1 MSQLTKDTPGAASEG
16 KPINKSLRQNLTKE
30 MLTEVEAVFLTV
42 ADPHT
47 KSMTYAKLPL
57 ALKALGMSLNEVDDP
72 GNLQYQV
79 IDFEKFIEQ
88 VVACMRHPNW
98 AANEMNETFGL
109 YDKDSNGLIDPA
121 ELRRVFVK
129 IGENVLESELADQL
143 REFDIDGD
151 FQVSFNTLISS
162 LFVTIILTS

>member
-1 MSQLTKDTPGAASEG
+1 MSQSNKDSTGEG
-16 KPINKSLRQNLTKE
+16 KGVNKSLRQNLTKE
-30 MLTEVEAVFLTV
+30 MFAEVEAVFQTV
-42 ADPHT
+42 ADAHT

-57 ALKALGMSLNEVDDP
+57 ALKSLGMSLNEVDDP

-79 IDFEKFIEQ
+79 IDFDKFIEL

-109 YDKDSNGLIDPA
+109 YDKDSNGFIDPA

-151 FQVSFNTLISS
+151 FQVGNFSYIF
-162 LFVTIILTS
+162 

>member
-1 MSQLTKDTPGAASEG
+1 MSQPNKGDSSASGETKPV
-16 KPINKSLRQNLTKE
+16 NKSLRQNLTKE
-30 MLTEVEAVFLTV
+30 MFAEVEAVFQAV
-42 ADPHT
+42 ADTHT

-57 ALKALGMSLNEVDDP
+57 ALKALGMSLNEIDDP

-79 IDFEKFIEQ
+79 IDFDKFIEL
-88 VVACMRHPNW
+88 VLACMRHPNW

-109 YDKDSNGLIDPA
+109 YDKDSNGFIDPA

-143 REFDIDGD
+143 REYDIDGD
-151 FQVSFNTLISS
+151 FQVTSC
-162 LFVTIILTS
+162 LFMIMFMLT